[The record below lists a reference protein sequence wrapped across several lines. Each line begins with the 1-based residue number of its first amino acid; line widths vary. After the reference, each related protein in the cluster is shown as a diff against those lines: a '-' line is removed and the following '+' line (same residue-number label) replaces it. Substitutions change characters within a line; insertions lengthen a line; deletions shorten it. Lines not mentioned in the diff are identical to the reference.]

1 MSANTSDIGYIN
13 RKLSKLPD
21 TELSA
26 AVYCIDITTGDDD
39 ALAAWNRWIED
50 QVQRNVAVTF
60 RECAEFLAEYVS
72 NRKKEEKLHE
82 QR

>member
-26 AVYCIDITTGDDD
+26 AIYCIDIATGDDD

-50 QVQRNVAVTF
+50 HVRMNVAVTF
-60 RECAEFLAEYVS
+60 RECSEFLADYVS
-72 NRKKEEKLHE
+72 TRQKVDE
-82 QR
+82 